1 MSDYF
6 MNKLTLSDLDRTLLT
21 WEGAMSDGPFRNV
34 ALTSRWKVYGQKLVS
49 DATSAEERMA
59 QACHSMIRDVDMKT
73 FHPLFGELKAH
84 AQRPQMDLD
93 PAAAIETI
101 FDRHPRSF
109 LSESL
114 NRHLIANL
122 RDQISPEQALDQ
134 ALGNTAREWI
144 DTTKNR
150 LDEHCI
156 RARDLGDMKRE
167 DYRKGL
173 ERNYETFSAIK
184 PDELCAALASGNKR
198 AFGEALYKKSGVDE
212 GPEE

>member
-1 MSDYF
+1 
-6 MNKLTLSDLDRTLLT
+6 
-21 WEGAMSDGPFRNV
+21 MSDGPFRNV
-34 ALTSRWKVYGQKLVS
+34 ALTSRWKVYGQRLVS

-73 FHPLFGELKAH
+73 FHPLLGELSAH

-93 PAAAIETI
+93 PVAAIETI

-114 NRHLIANL
+114 SRHLIANL
-122 RDQISPEQALDQ
+122 RDQISPEKALDQ

-144 DTTKNR
+144 GTTKNR

-156 RARDLGDMKRE
+156 RARDRGDMKHE

-173 ERNYETFSAIK
+173 ERNQESFSAIK

-198 AFGEALYKKSGVDE
+198 AFSEALHKKSGVDE

>member
-1 MSDYF
+1 
-6 MNKLTLSDLDRTLLT
+6 
-21 WEGAMSDGPFRNV
+21 
-34 ALTSRWKVYGQKLVS
+34 
-49 DATSAEERMA
+49 MA
-59 QACHSMIRDVDMKT
+59 QACDSMIRDVDMKT

-144 DTTKNR
+144 GTTKNR